1 MAKCE
6 ICEKTAIHG
15 NKLSITRSH
24 ISKRAPRTW
33 KPNLRTVK
41 ADVDGE
47 IKRIHVCAK
56 CLKNGKVKRIILEVQ
71 LSPNDCLSKYYNF
84 RENVIE
90 NTKWQVM
97 PVLYVVNNQNLK
109 KKLNDLKIIYD
120 DLKLEKVGDFI
131 D

>member
-15 NKLSITRSH
+15 NKLSITRSN

-56 CLKNGKVKRIILEVQ
+56 CLKNGKVKRAQ
-71 LSPNDCLSKYYNF
+71 
-84 RENVIE
+84 
-90 NTKWQVM
+90 
-97 PVLYVVNNQNLK
+97 
-109 KKLNDLKIIYD
+109 
-120 DLKLEKVGDFI
+120 
-131 D
+131 